1 MWHGDSFWGRVGE
14 ELVSSPAPAT
24 TEPFGTTGGGKL
36 RPYTL
41 GLRAG
46 AQAEVAAG
54 EAAEGAPGLAGAWP
68 PGAGPVER
76 VADAPGAP
84 SPLPLGLDDAVERA
98 VSRNEDVLIAEAEEA
113 GTEGLVREVSAG
125 ALPELR
131 AGGVY
136 TRNIERPV
144 FFFNSP
150 EGLQRIEVG
159 SDNEVDLS
167 ATLTQALWDPSLG
180 PAIRAAHL
188 TRGAAAAG
196 TERARTAVALAARL
210 AYFDALLARDLVRV
224 REEAV
229 EQARARLEQVQAFH
243 DAGTAPDFDLLTA
256 EVELANLRP
265 PLIEARNGLDL
276 ALNRL
281 KRVVGLPLEREVE
294 LTDGFLE
301 PEAEGTG
308 PRGREAGGGTEA
320 EGDPDSPDLRAAWA
334 RASRGRS
341 DLARQRFLVELRE
354 EDVEAERRSFLP
366 SLDLTADY
374 LHRASTDDF
383 PGGDDFVDSL
393 AAGLVVSV
401 DLFDG
406 GERRG
411 RVAQARAALEQERQ
425 RLARLEEEVRLEV
438 EQADL
443 ALQAARESVE
453 ASRGTVALAE
463 RALEI
468 AQIRFRNGLSTQVEL
483 DDAELAVTEAR
494 TNLARALHAY
504 STARAGLQAAL
515 GER

>member
-1 MWHGDSFWGRVGE
+1 MRVRTAVA
-14 ELVSSPAPAT
+14 LWVLPAMALAQ
-24 TEPFGTTGGGKL
+24 GMD
-36 RPYTL
+36 
-41 GLRAG
+41 RAPDR
-46 AQAEVAAG
+46 A
-54 EAAEGAPGLAGAWP
+54 
-68 PGAGPVER
+68 
-76 VADAPGAP
+76 
-84 SPLPLGLDDAVERA
+84 PLPLGLDDAVERA
-98 VSRNEDVLIAEAEEA
+98 VARNEDVLIAEADEA
-113 GTEGLVREVSAG
+113 RTEGLVREVSAG
-125 ALPELR
+125 ALPELT

-144 FFFNSP
+144 FFLDSP
-150 EGLQRIEVG
+150 EGIQRIEVG

-167 ATLTQALWDPSLG
+167 ARLTQALWDPSLG
-180 PAIRAAHL
+180 PALRAARL
-188 TRGAAAAG
+188 TRGAAGAG

-210 AYFDALLARDLVRV
+210 AYFDALLARDLVEV
-224 REEAV
+224 QEQAL
-229 EQARARLEQVQAFH
+229 EQARARLEQVRAFH
-243 DAGTAPDFDLLTA
+243 DAGTAADFDLLTA

-265 PLIEARNGLDL
+265 PQIEARNGLDL

-281 KRVVGLPLEREVE
+281 KRVVGLPLQREVE
-294 LTDGFLE
+294 LTDGFLQ
-301 PEAEGTG
+301 PDGDAPAGGDEGDGTDG
-308 PRGREAGGGTEA
+308 GAAGGAGGGGSR
-320 EGDPDSPDLRAAWA
+320 EGDPGAWRQSDSDLRAAWA
-334 RASRGRS
+334 RASQGRS
-341 DLARQRFLVELRE
+341 DLARQRFLVELRK
-354 EDVEAERRSFLP
+354 EDMEAERRSFLP
-366 SLDLTADY
+366 TLDLTADY
-374 LHRASTDDF
+374 LRRASTEDF

-443 ALQAARESVE
+443 ALSAARESVE

-468 AQIRFRNGLSTQVEL
+468 AQVRFKNGLSTQVEL

-504 STARAGLQAAL
+504 STARAALLAAL
-515 GER
+515 GDR

>member
-1 MWHGDSFWGRVGE
+1 MRVWIAVFLG
-14 ELVSSPAPAT
+14 LAPALVA
-24 TEPFGTTGGGKL
+24 PVVAPGPLAAQVPGLGTG
-36 RPYTL
+36 L
-41 GLRAG
+41 GS
-46 AQAEVAAG
+46 AQG
-54 EAAEGAPGLAGAWP
+54 PAAEAPVPLSLA
-68 PGAGPVER
+68 
-76 VADAPGAP
+76 
-84 SPLPLGLDDAVERA
+84 DAVERA

-113 GTEGLVREVSAG
+113 RTEGLVQEVFAG
-125 ALPELR
+125 VLPELT

-136 TRNIERPV
+136 TRNVERPV
-144 FFFNSP
+144 FFLDSP

-180 PAIRAAHL
+180 PAIRAARL
-188 TRGAAAAG
+188 TRGAASAG
-196 TERARTAVALAARL
+196 TERTRTAVALAARL

-224 REEAV
+224 QEQAL
-229 EQARARLEQVQAFH
+229 EQARTRLEQVRAFH
-243 DAGTAPDFDLLTA
+243 DAGTAADFDLLTA

-265 PLIEARNGLDL
+265 PLIEASNGLDL

-281 KRVVGLPLEREVE
+281 KRVVGLPLERKVE
-294 LTDGFLE
+294 LTDGFLA
-301 PEAEGTG
+301 PEGAAPATGETGAGGDRTDGDEAPQAEGG
-308 PRGREAGGGTEA
+308 GAGDRGSAAGGAA
-320 EGDPDSPDLRAAWA
+320 ESPDLQAAWA
-334 RASRGRS
+334 RASEGRS

-354 EDVEAERRSFLP
+354 EDLEVERRSFLP
-366 SLDLTADY
+366 TLDLTADY
-374 LHRASTDDF
+374 LRRASTDDF

-425 RLARLEEEVRLEV
+425 RLGRLEEEVRLEV

-443 ALQAARESVE
+443 ALRAARESVE
-453 ASRGTVALAE
+453 ASRGTVDLAE

-468 AQIRFRNGLSTQVEL
+468 AQIRFKNGLSTQVEL

-504 STARAGLQAAL
+504 STARAALQAAL

>member
-1 MWHGDSFWGRVGE
+1 MRVWIAVYLGLAPA
-14 ELVSSPAPAT
+14 LVAPVVAPAPLAAQV
-24 TEPFGTTGGGKL
+24 PGLGTG
-36 RPYTL
+36 L
-41 GLRAG
+41 GSMQG
-46 AQAEVAAG
+46 P
-54 EAAEGAPGLAGAWP
+54 AAEAP
-68 PGAGPVER
+68 V
-76 VADAPGAP
+76 
-84 SPLPLGLDDAVERA
+84 PLSLDGAVERA

-113 GTEGLVREVSAG
+113 RNEGLVREVFAG
-125 ALPELR
+125 ALPELT

-136 TRNIERPV
+136 TRNVERPV
-144 FFFNSP
+144 FFLDSP

-167 ATLTQALWDPSLG
+167 ATLTQALWDPGLG
-180 PAIRAAHL
+180 PAIRAARL
-188 TRGAAAAG
+188 ARGAASAG
-196 TERARTAVALAARL
+196 TERTRTAVALAARL

-224 REEAV
+224 QEQAL
-229 EQARARLEQVQAFH
+229 EQARTRLEQVRAFH
-243 DAGTAPDFDLLTA
+243 DAGTAADFDLLTA

-294 LTDGFLE
+294 LTDGFLS
-301 PEAEGTG
+301 PEGGETG
-308 PRGREAGGGTEA
+308 AGGDRTDGDEA
-320 EGDPDSPDLRAAWA
+320 PQGEEGDAEDRGSAAGGAAESPDLQAAWA
-334 RASRGRS
+334 RASEGRS

-354 EDVEAERRSFLP
+354 EDLEVERRSFLP
-366 SLDLTADY
+366 TLDLNADY
-374 LHRASTDDF
+374 LRRASTDDF

-425 RLARLEEEVRLEV
+425 RLGRLEEEVRLEV

-443 ALQAARESVE
+443 AIRAARESVE
-453 ASRGTVALAE
+453 ASRGTVDLAE
-463 RALEI
+463 QALEI
-468 AQIRFRNGLSTQVEL
+468 AQIRFKNGLSTQVEL

-504 STARAGLQAAL
+504 STARAALQAAL

>member
-1 MWHGDSFWGRVGE
+1 MRVWIAVSMGLAPA
-14 ELVSSPAPAT
+14 LVAPVVAPAPLAAQV
-24 TEPFGTTGGGKL
+24 PGLGTG
-36 RPYTL
+36 L
-41 GLRAG
+41 GSVQG
-46 AQAEVAAG
+46 P
-54 EAAEGAPGLAGAWP
+54 AAEAPLALSLA
-68 PGAGPVER
+68 E
-76 VADAPGAP
+76 
-84 SPLPLGLDDAVERA
+84 AVERA
-98 VSRNEDVLIAEAEEA
+98 VDRNEDVLIAEAEEA

-136 TRNIERPV
+136 TRNVERPV
-144 FFFNSP
+144 FFLDSP

-167 ATLTQALWDPSLG
+167 ANLTQALWDPSLR
-180 PAIRAAHL
+180 PAIRAARL
-188 TRGAAAAG
+188 ARGAASAG
-196 TERARTAVALAARL
+196 TERTRTAVALAARL

-224 REEAV
+224 QEQAQ
-229 EQARARLEQVQAFH
+229 EQARTRLEQVRAFH
-243 DAGTAPDFDLLTA
+243 DAGTAADFDLLTA

-294 LTDGFLE
+294 LTDGFLS
-301 PEAEGTG
+301 PEGGETASGET
-308 PRGREAGGGTEA
+308 EAGGDRTDGDETPQA
-320 EGDPDSPDLRAAWA
+320 EGGAAGDRGSAAGGAPVSPDLRVAWA

-366 SLDLTADY
+366 TLDLTADY
-374 LHRASTDDF
+374 LRRASTDDF

-411 RVAQARAALEQERQ
+411 RVAQARASLEQERQ

-443 ALQAARESVE
+443 ALRAARESVE

-468 AQIRFRNGLSTQVEL
+468 AQVRFKNGLSTQVEL

-504 STARAGLQAAL
+504 STARAALQAAL